1 MQKINNNIIS
11 PILKQKVET
20 TPAPQ
25 VQAQTQLQ
33 TPQTQAGY
41 SPMLSQ
47 MILAQ
52 HQNYNTQ
59 GASEVQAVQ
68 EAQPTENIDYK
79 NNLRTM
85 FRNNEANILA
95 VIPRTMNAKD
105 TNGDDLITEGE
116 VSGNFINAVERLDE
130 IKEMGFNTLHIL
142 PVHPTG
148 KVGAKGTA
156 GSLYSPADFLEID
169 PNLRD
174 PNDPRSAK
182 EQFKYFIDECHKRDI
197 KVLLD
202 LPSCASLDL
211 AQRRPELTAKEKN
224 GEYKTPGGWA
234 DIKMLAPW
242 EDETR
247 STLNKDVLQMH
258 KDYVDM
264 CVELGVDGIRSDVAR
279 AKPVEFW
286 NVIIPY
292 SRSKDPEFGWLA
304 ETYTYED
311 ASPQINMPKDRPNDL
326 LYAGFDSYYGQWHI
340 FKDWLKADDLH
351 KYVIENIEQNN
362 NNDKPNSV
370 IGSFATHDD
379 KSPMFNGGAPYV
391 MMTTGLQATLPQ
403 MCPYFV
409 DGIQSGDYYLYKY
422 ANGIVP
428 ESQTQTDSREL
439 YVHEGLLDIFNNSRK
454 PGGNNPEI
462 GEFIKSSMALKTGEH
477 KEVINKGSY
486 IPLKTSNDKIIAFAR
501 HLNGKTLL
509 TIANRDVNA
518 KTSGTVEIPGL
529 SVNQKFEN
537 LLPKYG
543 ESSFV
548 APEKDGLKVEL
559 GTARVQVFE
568 IDTPEIE
575 KSGLKVYKQKM

>member
-20 TPAPQ
+20 APEVAPMVQQEVQAPQ
-25 VQAQTQLQ
+25 INAN
-33 TPQTQAGY
+33 Y
-41 SPMLSQ
+41 SPMLSR

-59 GASEVQAVQ
+59 GAQ
-68 EAQPTENIDYK
+68 EAQKVQNTQGAQKIEYK

-95 VIPRTMNAKD
+95 VIPRTMNAQD
-105 TNGDDLITEGE
+105 TNGDDLITDDE
-116 VSGNFINAVERLDE
+116 VTGNFINAVDRLDE
-130 IKEMGFNTLHIL
+130 IKDMGINTLHVL
-142 PVHPTG
+142 PVHTPG

-169 PNLRD
+169 PSLRD

-182 EQFKYFIDECHKRDI
+182 EQFKYFIDECHKRNI
-197 KVLLD
+197 KVMLD

-211 AQRRPELTAKEKN
+211 AERRPEITAREKN
-224 GEYKTPGGWA
+224 GEYKTPGGWE

-242 EDETR
+242 EDETH
-247 STLNKDVLQMH
+247 SKLNEEVLRMH

-264 CVELGVDGIRSDVAR
+264 CIDLGVDGIRSDVAR

-292 SRSKDPEFGWLA
+292 SRAKDPEFAWLA

-326 LYAGFDSYYGQWHI
+326 IKAGFDSYYGQWHI
-340 FKDWLKADDLH
+340 FNDWLKADDVH
-351 KYVIENIEQNN
+351 KYVIENIETSNKN
-362 NNDKPNSV
+362 GRPNSL

-422 ANGIVP
+422 ANGEVP
-428 ESQTQTDSREL
+428 NGKSYTDSNKL
-439 YVHEGLLDIFNNSRK
+439 FVHEGKLDIFNNSRK

-462 GEFIKSSMALKTGEH
+462 GEFIKASMALKTGEFSD
-477 KEVINKGSY
+477 VINKGSY
-486 IPLKTSNDKIIAFAR
+486 IPLKTSNNKIIAFAR
-501 HLNGKTLL
+501 HLNGKTLV
-509 TIANRDVNA
+509 TIVNRDVNG

-529 SVNQKFEN
+529 SENQKFVN
-537 LLPKYG
+537 LLPKCG
-543 ESSFV
+543 EPSYV
-548 APEKDGLKVEL
+548 APEDDALKVEL
-559 GTARVQVFE
+559 GTARAQVFE
-568 IDTPEIE
+568 IDTPKIE

>member
-11 PILKQKVET
+11 PILKQKTES
-20 TPAPQ
+20 
-25 VQAQTQLQ
+25 LQ
-33 TPQTQAGY
+33 EAAPQTQQEIQAPEIKANY
-41 SPMLSQ
+41 SPMLSK

-59 GASEVQAVQ
+59 AVSEAQKVQ
-68 EAQPTENIDYK
+68 ETEASQKIDYK
-79 NNLRTM
+79 NDLKTM

-116 VSGNFINAVERLDE
+116 ISGNFINAVERLDE
-130 IKEMGFNTLHIL
+130 IKDMGFNTLHIL
-142 PVHPTG
+142 PIHPTG

-169 PNLRD
+169 PMLRD

-182 EQFKYFIDECHKRDI
+182 EQFKYFIDECHKRNI
-197 KVLLD
+197 KVMLD

-211 AQRRPELTAKEKN
+211 AERRPEITAREKN
-224 GEYKTPGGWA
+224 GEYKTPGGWE
-234 DIKMLAPW
+234 DIKMLSPW
-242 EDETR
+242 EDETH
-247 STLNKDVLQMH
+247 SKLNEQVLRMH
-258 KDYVDM
+258 KDYIDM

-286 NVIIPY
+286 NIIIPY
-292 SRSKDPEFGWLA
+292 SRAKDPEFGWLA

-326 LYAGFDSYYGQWHI
+326 IKAGFDSYYGQYHI
-340 FKDWLKADDLH
+340 FKDWLKAEDLH
-351 KYVIENIEQNN
+351 KYVIENIEMNN
-362 NNDKPNSV
+362 ANGRPNSV

-428 ESQTQTDSREL
+428 KGQTNTNSHEL

-462 GEFIKSSMALKTGEH
+462 GDFIKASMELKTGEYAD
-477 KEVINKGSY
+477 VINKGSY
-486 IPLKTSNDKIIAFAR
+486 IPLETSNDKIIAFAR
-501 HLNGKTLL
+501 HYKGKTLV
-509 TIANRDVNA
+509 TIANRDVNG
-518 KTSGTVEIPGL
+518 KTSGTVQIPGL
-529 SVNQKFEN
+529 SENQKMVN
-537 LLPKYG
+537 LLPKCG
-543 ESSFV
+543 EASYV
-548 APEKDGLKVEL
+548 APEENELKVEL

-568 IDTPEIE
+568 INTPKIE
-575 KSGLKVYKQKM
+575 KSGLEVYKQKM